1 MLNSV
6 MSLLDKLKKS
16 RIVAVR
22 ELAGLAGQI
31 ISTQAA
37 MGKVVQLKSREMF
50 NSINSK
56 ASWNAPVLVSNGAME
71 ELRFWRSQIRALNG
85 RPLQETFQFAH
96 NIYSD
101 ASSVGCRGFIEE
113 QEGSQVTGTWS
124 QV

>member
-50 NSINSK
+50 NCINSK
-56 ASWNAPVLVSNGAME
+56 ASWNAPLLVSNGAKE

-85 RPLQETFQFAH
+85 RPLQETFQFSH

-101 ASSVGCRGFIEE
+101 ASGVGYGGFIEE
-113 QEGSQVTGTWS
+113 QEE
-124 QV
+124 